1 MSLLSGD
8 LQLGLGL
15 YAVRR
20 SSLVL
25 VCLAGPGRGPGG
37 VRRGTPG
44 RGTRRGGGAADL
56 HARGAA
62 GDRDARCAAG
72 YRDAALR
79 VLRRLG
85 ERPRPAAPAAA
96 PTDEAGELAALTPR
110 EREVA
115 ALVAEGRTNRQIGAQ
130 LHLSEKTIEKHVSS
144 AMAKLGVSSRT
155 GIARLVERQGTGLGT

>member
-25 VCLAGPGRGPGG
+25 VPLAAWEGPGG
-37 VRRGTPG
+37 LGRGAPG

-62 GDRDARCAAG
+62 GDRDARGAAG
-72 YRDAALR
+72 DRDAALAI
-79 VLRRLG
+79 LRRLG
-85 ERPRPAAPAAA
+85 ERPRPAAAPAV
-96 PTDEAGELAALTPR
+96 PGDEAGELAALTRR

-144 AMAKLGVSSRT
+144 AMAKLGVTSRT
-155 GIARLVERQGTGLGT
+155 GIARLVEREGPGLGT